1 MKALQQMAVT
11 KSMPELQAFTMKG
24 NDEFVADSMTEYVF
38 SLRLWRSLFLV
49 KLEAI
54 TVKMKVLL

>member
-11 KSMPELQAFTMKG
+11 KSVPELQAFTVKG
-24 NDEFVADSMTEYVF
+24 NDEFLADSMTEYVF
-38 SLRLWRSLFLV
+38 SLRLWRSLFVV

>member
-11 KSMPELQAFTMKG
+11 KSVPELQAFTVKG
-24 NDEFVADSMTEYVF
+24 NDEFLADSMTEYVF

>member
-11 KSMPELQAFTMKG
+11 KSVPELHAFTVKG
-24 NDEFVADSMTEYVF
+24 NDEFLADSMTEYVF